1 MYFPFRLGKFS
12 EMVPIKGTGEN
23 RERER
28 QKGERERKWDTLQR
42 LRDLRDLSYSG
53 AIKVES
59 RIPCSGVFYSM
70 HFTP

>member
-12 EMVPIKGTGEN
+12 EMVPVKGTGEN

-28 QKGERERKWDTLQR
+28 DRRETEKNGETLQR
-42 LRDLRDLSYSG
+42 LRDLSQGYSEVPS
-53 AIKVES
+53 KVES

>member
-1 MYFPFRLGKFS
+1 MNEP
-12 EMVPIKGTGEN
+12 EMVPIKGRGEN

-28 QKGERERKWDTLQR
+28 EWETLQR
-42 LRDLRDLSYSG
+42 LRDLSQGYSG

-59 RIPCSGVFYSM
+59 RIPCSGVFYST

>member
-28 QKGERERKWDTLQR
+28 QKGEREREWETLQR
-42 LRDLRDLSYSG
+42 LRDLSQGYSG